1 MAIPRRDFLERLAF
15 GGVAAAGL
23 DLGAATPAAGLDLAA
38 ARRPELAQQAWD
50 LSWVNRITGD
60 HRCVFDCTEI
70 ESGFGVLR
78 ALVWVAQYGQALGVR
93 PGEMSPVV
101 VIRHSAIPLAMNQA
115 FWDRYGIGA
124 AKSVRHP
131 FTDEPTT
138 KNPLL
143 LEANELP
150 PGFGTFNHA
159 GLMAAGIPLL
169 GCNLAFAECVRTVAK
184 AEGVA
189 DDEARR
195 RAVAMLLPGI
205 ILQPSGVFATI
216 RAQEARCVYL
226 KSS

>member
-15 GGVAAAGL
+15 GGAAAAGL
-23 DLGAATPAAGLDLAA
+23 DLGAARPAAGLDLAA

-169 GCNLAFAECVRTVAK
+169 
-184 AEGVA
+184 
-189 DDEARR
+189 
-195 RAVAMLLPGI
+195 
-205 ILQPSGVFATI
+205 
-216 RAQEARCVYL
+216 
-226 KSS
+226 